1 MKDTLNNKLVE
12 TSERLA
18 LLLIAQPREGWEEK
32 FEELIRR
39 EVERLALPTGESGRD
54 ERP

>member
-18 LLLIAQPREGWEEK
+18 L
-32 FEELIRR
+32 
-39 EVERLALPTGESGRD
+39 PTGESGRD